1 MIKKPLPL
9 TKGFTPVSPFFYIYI
24 YEPGLHHLVANCD
37 ELVKGL
43 LN

>member
-9 TKGFTPVSPFFYIYI
+9 TKGFTVLFKSFFLYI

>member
-9 TKGFTPVSPFFYIYI
+9 TKGFTPVSLFFLYI
-24 YEPGLHHLVANCD
+24 YEPGLHHLEANCD